1 MREYHIITAAASRHG
16 QAWRRP
22 FTMVELMVVIVIAS
36 IILAFA
42 VPAFQKLAVGGGVD
56 AAARMVSTQLS
67 LARAEAISRRQ
78 YIAVIM
84 PGADFN
90 KDNANDESL
99 YKYQSFRAAVVE
111 NYDSTTRTAT
121 FKNWV
126 EGTEWTFLPTGT
138 VIAEVD
144 EDAYDDRSNP
154 VATGTDT
161 FELINTSASG
171 SPVVFEIP
179 ADSAGTPCWQIQDD
193 NTVTI
198 TDASSTEKIYS
209 GQSNTSVRA
218 VIFKSNGRCVQRT
231 YVTVLEG
238 VAPEGSIQRENKFNI
253 RVMEV
258 NAFTGQIR
266 YLF

>member
-22 FTMVELMVVIVIAS
+22 FTMVELMVVIVIAG

-56 AAARMVSTQLS
+56 AAARMLSSQLS

-84 PGADFN
+84 PGQHFN
-90 KDNANDESL
+90 KDTDDENL
-99 YKYQSFRAAVVE
+99 YKYQSFRAAIVE
-111 NYDSTTRTAT
+111 NYDSTTKTAT
-121 FKNWV
+121 FVNWV
-126 EGTEWTFLPTGT
+126 EGTEWSFLPTGT
-138 VIAEVD
+138 VIAEAD
-144 EDAYDDRSNP
+144 DDRS
-154 VATGTDT
+154 
-161 FELINTSASG
+161 ELTTAD
-171 SPVVFEIP
+171 PP
-179 ADSAGTPCWQIQDD
+179 APAGTSWAIGDGTFTRVADGSGTAKMDLDAD
-193 NTVTI
+193 NP
-198 TDASSTEKIYS
+198 
-209 GQSNTSVRA
+209 TSPPDPPLFTGVRA
-218 VIFKSNGRCVQRT
+218 VIFKPNGRCVQKT

-238 VAPEGSIQRENKFNI
+238 VAPEGTILRENKFNI
-253 RVMEV
+253 RVMEI